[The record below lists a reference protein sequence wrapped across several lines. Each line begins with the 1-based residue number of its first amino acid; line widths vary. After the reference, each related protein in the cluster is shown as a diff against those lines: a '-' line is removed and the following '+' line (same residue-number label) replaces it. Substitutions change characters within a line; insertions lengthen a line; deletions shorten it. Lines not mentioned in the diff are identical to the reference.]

1 MLSRGRTGLF
11 HEIIYR
17 FMVGGAIISGFS
29 VLGGLF
35 KQRSFAG
42 LFAAAPSVALATLSL
57 TLSREGAHFASIESR
72 SMIAGAAGFL
82 VYTCT
87 VTLALARYSTK
98 TFLTSSALLVL
109 WVVTSLGLWFV
120 FLR

>member
-1 MLSRGRTGLF
+1 ML
-11 HEIIYR
+11 HEIVYR
-17 FMVGGAIISGFS
+17 FLVGGAIVSGFS

-57 TLSREGAHFASIESR
+57 TLAREGTRFASIESR
-72 SMIAGAAGFL
+72 SMIAGAAGFF
-82 VYTCT
+82 VYACA
-87 VTLALARYSTK
+87 VTLILARYHTK
-98 TFLTSSALLVL
+98 TLLTSSALLVL
-109 WVVTSLGLWFV
+109 WLATSLGLWFA

>member
-1 MLSRGRTGLF
+1 MF
-11 HEIIYR
+11 HEIVYR
-17 FMVGGAIISGFS
+17 FLVGGAIVSGFS

-57 TLSREGAHFASIESR
+57 TLARQGAHFASLESR
-72 SMIAGAAGFL
+72 SMIAGAAAFV
-82 VYTCT
+82 VYACA
-87 VTLALARYSTK
+87 VTLILARYRTK
-98 TFLTSSALLVL
+98 TLATTSALLVV
-109 WVVTSLGLWFV
+109 WVATSLGLWFV